1 LIYYKG
7 VLKKINVEIKKI
19 KLGSEIDMKYDKVL
33 QQIESGELNAQ
44 EAFEQL
50 FPDPAPQKI
59 GKRAHF
65 VKMNIHVPEE
75 GKGVNTFLKILFMIP
90 LPLIFARI
98 GLRFAKRFVKDDD
111 IDFQLISKMLKYSK
125 NTRIQVDSPDAQI
138 DIKVM

>member
-1 LIYYKG
+1 MNYENVLNKLSNNEISLEDAYKDIYKAP
-7 VLKKINVEIKKI
+7 KI
-19 KLGSEIDMKYDKVL
+19 KPGKK
-33 QQIESGELNAQ
+33 
-44 EAFEQL
+44 AF
-50 FPDPAPQKI
+50 
-59 GKRAHF
+59 F
-65 VKMNIHVPEE
+65 VKMSIKVPEE